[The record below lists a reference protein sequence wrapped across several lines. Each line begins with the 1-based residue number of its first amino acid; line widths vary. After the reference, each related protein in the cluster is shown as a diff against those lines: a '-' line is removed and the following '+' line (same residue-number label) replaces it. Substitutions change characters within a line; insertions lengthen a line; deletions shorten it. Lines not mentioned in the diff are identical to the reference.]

1 MRALCRDLLRRQS
14 KNERDREREGRTIEI
29 EGKERERERGIDYV
43 FFSRNIKVGD
53 PTDSNNM
60 LGALISKEHLAKV
73 NEQHQITYRAYL
85 HILAAF
91 LKAST

>member
-1 MRALCRDLLRRQS
+1 MS
-14 KNERDREREGRTIEI
+14 
-29 EGKERERERGIDYV
+29 

-85 HILAAF
+85 HILTAF
-91 LKAST
+91 LKACT